1 MWSHFNEIHH
11 ISCAQTKIYLCNSDN
26 SEQGWRGEVFCN
38 DVGKEETEE
47 GEADDD
53 KVKDAPAVE
62 EVVVPQGKH
71 LHAHFSREDDN
82 EPGIIGAVSEE
93 HTR

>member
-1 MWSHFNEIHH
+1 MVCLSLSH
-11 ISCAQTKIYLCNSDN
+11 LCNSDDTQE
-26 SEQGWRGEVFCN
+26 SRRGEVFFYE
-38 DVGKEETEE
+38 VGKEEADQ

-53 KVKDAPAVE
+53 KVEDAPAIG

-82 EPGIIGAVSEE
+82 EPAIVW
-93 HTR
+93 